1 MDKTRYIVGVL
12 VVTCLP
18 PGLLWWFLVHPFV
31 DFWRQR
37 GPPVTLAVM
46 GIVGVGGVAAL
57 AVIRDTLLIRDLGM
71 SYPLTF
77 LALCLLAAS
86 VVIAMRRSRHLTVR
100 ILVGFPE
107 LEPKGTPGQLLTD
120 GIYVR
125 IRHPRYVE
133 IALGT
138 MAYALFSNWLGAL
151 IVAGLSLP
159 VIHLIVLLEERE
171 LMERFGEAYEEYRAR
186 VPRYVPRY
194 SNSKSKSESSAIR
207 S

>member
-1 MDKTRYIVGVL
+1 MDQARYIIGVL

-18 PGLLWWFLVHPFV
+18 PGLLWWFLIHPFV
-31 DFWRQR
+31 DFWRRR
-37 GPPVTLAVM
+37 GPRLTLAAM
-46 GIVGVGGVAAL
+46 GIIGVGGVAGLAL
-57 AVIRDTLLIRDLGM
+57 VRDTLLVRDFGT

-77 LALCLLAAS
+77 VAALLLAAS
-86 VVIAMRRSRHLTVR
+86 VLIAIRRSHHLTVR
-100 ILVGFPE
+100 ILVGIPE
-107 LEPKGTPGQLLTD
+107 LEPEGTPGTLLTD
-120 GIYVR
+120 GIYARV
-125 IRHPRYVE
+125 RHPRYVE

-171 LMERFGEAYEEYRAR
+171 LLERFGEAYEEYRAR

-194 SNSKSKSESSAIR
+194 SKSKSESSAIN